1 MVSGR
6 ILFFREPIPK
16 IKISISRKKFFFKRT
31 TKYLPG
37 RG

>member
-16 IKISISRKKFFFKRT
+16 IKISISKKNFFSKTT